1 MAVFLSSRKR
11 AEQKKQ
17 SLCSGGN
24 KSRGQNFW
32 FSERVGSG
40 SIQIPTFFFSNIVSS
55 SEESPPFPCP
65 FPLIYLTLVTM
76 SQRPRRS
83 KANLHPGHILC
94 DFEIHRRT
102 SEQKK
107 ADDEACQ
114 QAKDDQV
121 AELQKAY
128 DHIGALENA
137 MAEKQARESIEVP
150 IKPLKP
156 RPRPVKKS
164 PGTVSGQ
171 AQGQYQFYIRDFNI
185 RSRKYQRL

>member
-1 MAVFLSSRKR
+1 
-11 AEQKKQ
+11 
-17 SLCSGGN
+17 
-24 KSRGQNFW
+24 
-32 FSERVGSG
+32 
-40 SIQIPTFFFSNIVSS
+40 
-55 SEESPPFPCP
+55 
-65 FPLIYLTLVTM
+65 M

-83 KANLHPGHILC
+83 KANLHPGHILR

-114 QAKDDQV
+114 QAKDDQA

-128 DHIGALENA
+128 DRIGALENA

-156 RPRPVKKS
+156 HPRPVKKS
-164 PGTVSGQ
+164 LGTVSGQ
-171 AQGQYQFYIRDFNI
+171 AQGQYQFYIGDFNI
-185 RSRKYQRL
+185 HSRKYQRL